1 MAARTSL
8 RSRLLAAIVLVT
20 VGTLVLS
27 AGLTFVV
34 TEVAARRRA
43 FSSAQADLERR
54 APDTAQAVI
63 DVQNEFAKAQRSPG
77 TTGTTAPAN
86 APRAAVRKLLQG
98 TLRLTD
104 GTLVYVT
111 PQGRIVEEP
120 GAGGSARPLQATDLP
135 EGVTPQDLDVAALQD
150 GQQLS
155 GRSGR
160 FVFVAQPLPK
170 PTGGGGAV
178 PVVVLSRK
186 VEYQPIGAA
195 GGVFIVVALLTL
207 GVAVLVSVWL
217 ARRLTSPLKRMDAT
231 AQAIAGGDLS
241 ARVDLGSHPNDEMA
255 DLARALNGMAERL
268 EAARGQERAFL
279 LSVSHDLRTPLT
291 SIRGYADAII
301 DGTVEGSND
310 RIRAATVIQAE
321 ALRLERLVA
330 DLLDLARI
338 DAHEFSLRPHPC
350 DAGAIVRTTVAGF
363 NPAADEVGVA
373 LTCDPPALTA
383 DVDAQRLGQIVA
395 NLTENALKYA
405 NSRVIVQAVA
415 HGDMLAIAVD
425 DDGPGIEVAEI
436 DHVFDRLY
444 TSRTSPGRKVG
455 TGLGLAIVRELS
467 AAMGGSVR
475 AERLEPHGTRITVGL
490 PVLTTVTAM
499 GAPITQP

>member
-1 MAARTSL
+1 VAARTSL

-77 TTGTTAPAN
+77 ATGTTAPVN
-86 APRAAVRKLLQG
+86 GPRAAVRKLLQG

-120 GAGGSARPLQATDLP
+120 NSGAARPLQTADLP
-135 EGVTPQDLDVAALQD
+135 EGVTPQDLDVAALQN
-150 GQQLS
+150 GQQVS
-155 GRSGR
+155 GRSRR

-170 PTGGGGAV
+170 PAGNGGAV

-186 VEYQPIGAA
+186 VEYQPTGAA
-195 GGVFIVVALLTL
+195 GGVFIVVALLTV

-255 DLARALNGMAERL
+255 DLARALNGMAARL

-415 HGDMLAIAVD
+415 HGDTLAIAVD

-455 TGLGLAIVRELS
+455 TGLGLAIVKHAAKALGGTISVESVWQQGTTMSVELPD
-467 AAMGGSVR
+467 AVVQKDEG
-475 AERLEPHGTRITVGL
+475 
-490 PVLTTVTAM
+490 
-499 GAPITQP
+499 